1 MLFYYFIKR
10 ELSLK
15 EQVWSIY
22 FLPETKKYILT
33 FVLFFFCLKYSKP
46 TPYLL
51 NAIDNRWSF
60 FPGAKWEWG
69 STALSGSNGSNASA
83 SEWHIYDMEVQTV
96 IEEAWA
102 HGEQTIDIG
111 QHFPGCP
118 YIINFC
124 NLTQVRRTTGIVR
137 PIRRYGF
144 CSIFGKM
151 DNLFSIWAR
160 GKTILEWIGCIRIST
175 KNKHLAL

>member
-1 MLFYYFIKR
+1 MF
-10 ELSLK
+10 S
-15 EQVWSIY
+15 
-22 FLPETKKYILT
+22 ETKL
-33 FVLFFFCLKYSKP
+33 
-46 TPYLL
+46 YLL
-51 NAIDNRWSF
+51 SF
-60 FPGAKWEWG
+60 LIELRQYKNNSTHFLAFSSPGAKWEWG
-69 STALSGSNGSNASA
+69 CTALSGSNGSNASA

-137 PIRRYGF
+137 PIRRYEF
-144 CSIFGKM
+144 WIIESILDRF
-151 DNLFSIWAR
+151 LETSI
-160 GKTILEWIGCIRIST
+160 I
-175 KNKHLAL
+175 